1 MSHRRM
7 PVTRQRRAERRNQ
20 AMQRQAAYDELT
32 TQEKLDK
39 LPATGATRQRERL
52 TAQLAKESSGAVT
65 TQTTS
70 TETGEVTLRKTK
82 SKERKRPPKKDKAE
96 SE

>member
-20 AMQRQAAYDELT
+20 AMQRQAAYDTLT
-32 TQEKLDK
+32 TQQKLDK

-65 TQTTS
+65 TQPAS
-70 TETGEVTLRKTK
+70 SETGEVTLKTK

>member
-1 MSHRRM
+1 M

-32 TQEKLDK
+32 TQQKLDK

-52 TAQLAKESSGAVT
+52 TAKLAKENGATVSTPTDEAVT
-65 TQTTS
+65 TTPQT
-70 TETGEVTLRKTK
+70 EKRAK
-82 SKERKRPPKKDKAE
+82 RKRKDQE
-96 SE
+96 S